1 MLVVFV
7 VHVPACLLVRGGGD
21 GHVTLGDPLAL
32 SSSSML
38 AAWRN
43 GGRGRVGQRLDCDT
57 HQSSIMLSLKI
68 KKGMVRLVF
77 LPCHFPPSTPCA
89 THVFHE
95 CSHTL
100 WACALQ
106 ILVDGWLSVRNAERP
121 FGSMDFREPIN

>member
-7 VHVPACLLVRGGGD
+7 VHVPTCLLVRGGGD
-21 GHVTLGDPLAL
+21 GHVTLGDPIAFIAL

-43 GGRGRVGQRLDCDT
+43 GGRGRVGQRLDCGDS

-68 KKGMVRLVF
+68 KKEMVRLV
-77 LPCHFPPSTPCA
+77 LPCHFPPSMCLLCY
-89 THVFHE
+89 VFNE
-95 CSHTL
+95 CSQTL

-106 ILVDGWLSVRNAERP
+106 ILFLEIEGKEFKRNDP
-121 FGSMDFREPIN
+121 NT

>member
-7 VHVPACLLVRGGGD
+7 VHVPTCLLVRGGGD
-21 GHVTLGDPLAL
+21 GHVTLGDPIAFIAL

-68 KKGMVRLVF
+68 KKEMVRLV
-77 LPCHFPPSTPCA
+77 LPCHFPPSMCLL
-89 THVFHE
+89 
-95 CSHTL
+95 CI
-100 WACALQ
+100 Q
-106 ILVDGWLSVRNAERP
+106 
-121 FGSMDFREPIN
+121 